1 MVYCSVCVYHCIVSM
16 FSVAVACLA
25 QSGVCPVL
33 GSYKIELDEQFMCVI
48 VFRVILII
56 ELEISSTNIDHKS
69 NPSITYEFGIKTTPI
84 WHICNIE
91 KY

>member
-1 MVYCSVCVYHCIVSM
+1 MVYCSVRVYHCIVSM
-16 FSVAVACLA
+16 FPVAVACPA
-25 QSGVCPVL
+25 QSGVYPVL
-33 GSYKIELDEQFMCVI
+33 GSYKIEPDEQFMCVI
-48 VFRVILII
+48 AFRVILII

-69 NPSITYEFGIKTTPI
+69 NPAITYEFGIKTTPI